1 MTEQSNRIGQLGA
14 AVNRHARRFLKR
26 FTLSRKGGVAMIF
39 GLSFIPLSMLTLTA
53 VDFHRAS
60 TVRNMLQDALD
71 AASLA
76 AARSDSTN
84 AATIQSIGY
93 NALVAN
99 MSTYPDV
106 TVSQATFVLDS
117 DGTVTGDAEAQVTP
131 LVSHMFIGG
140 PIQVGAESEVVRAND
155 KLEIALVLDNT
166 GSMSGTKIAT
176 LRTAAANLV
185 DDLEEAASKNTDPDA
200 IKISLVPFSMTVRVG
215 ATYQNA
221 NWIDN
226 NAVSPQHSSIF
237 DGNGNRFAMLNQ
249 MHINWAGCVESRPQP
264 YDVQETS
271 PTASNPSTL
280 FVPYFAPD
288 EPDVPSIS
296 GWSSSYD
303 VDNNYLPDGISTK
316 SADYKKWNKHQ
327 GRKQKYGTSGLNTSN
342 GRGPN
347 RGCTMEPLA
356 RLTTNMNAIKTSIS
370 NMGASGNTNIPMGL
384 MWGWH
389 TLSPNA
395 PFGDGASYTD
405 DEVTKVVILMTDGDN
420 VNSDYDNPNDSTY
433 SGLGYIGH
441 GLLGSLGVGSS
452 GSQRTTAMNNR
463 LATLCANMKAQ
474 GIVIYTVRVEVSG
487 GASSLLQNCASEAG
501 NFYDVQN
508 VADLGDAFEQIAGQI
523 SRLRIAR

>member
-1 MTEQSNRIGQLGA
+1 MHRKA
-14 AVNRHARRFLKR
+14 KRFLKR
-26 FTLSRKGGVAMIF
+26 FRLSREGGVAMIF

-53 VDFHRAS
+53 IDFHRAS
-60 TVRNMLQDALD
+60 TVRNTLQDALD

-99 MSTYPDV
+99 MTNFPDATV
-106 TVSQATFVLDS
+106 THATFLLDS
-117 DGTVTGDAEAQVTP
+117 NGTVTGDAEAQVSP

-140 PIQVGAESEVVRAND
+140 PIEVGAESEVVRAND

-166 GSMSGTKIAT
+166 GSMQGTKIAT

-185 DDLEEAASKNTDPDA
+185 DDLKEAASKNPDPDA

-215 ATYQNA
+215 STYQNA

-249 MHINWAGCVESRPQP
+249 MHISWAGCVESRPQP
-264 YDVQETS
+264 YDVQETA

-288 EPDVPSIS
+288 EPDAPSIS

-316 SADYKKWNKHQ
+316 SGDYKKWAKHQ
-327 GRKQKYGTSGLNTSN
+327 GRRQKYGTSGLNTSN

-347 RGCTMEPLA
+347 RGCNMQPLA
-356 RLTTNMNAIKTSIS
+356 RLTTNMNAIKSSIS
-370 NMGASGNTNIPMGL
+370 NMVADGNTNIPMGL
-384 MWGWH
+384 VWGWH

-405 DEVTKVVILMTDGDN
+405 DEVTKIVILMTDGDN
-420 VNSDYDNPNDSTY
+420 VNSEYDNPNDSTY
-433 SGLGYIGH
+433 SGLSYIGN
-441 GLLGSLGVGSS
+441 GLLGSNVGTGSS
-452 GSQRTTAMNNR
+452 ASQRTTAMNNR
-463 LATLCANMKAQ
+463 LATLCSNMKAQ

-487 GASSLLQNCASEAG
+487 GSSSLLSNCASKAE

-523 SRLRIAR
+523 SRLRIAH